1 MVSGWK
7 NDEMIS
13 FDEKDENGDG
23 VVTPRLVDDRIEY
36 PDSNPKLK
44 LEVISTGGSDDALAK
59 EKKTGTKLHTD
70 MVKANCARSFLRL

>member
-44 LEVISTGGSDDALAK
+44 LEVS
-59 EKKTGTKLHTD
+59 KKIT
-70 MVKANCARSFLRL
+70 